1 LAIDV
6 LSSVVDALRIKG
18 QLFCR
23 AQRHGPWGI
32 VLPAVPA
39 PYFHVIERGTC
50 WLERDQTPPLPLAAG
65 EVVLLPAGTAHRLV
79 DAPGRPA
86 LPLQVISRTIFA
98 EHRLVEEGDSIVLC
112 GGFTIDA
119 RAIHPLTAL
128 LPEIVHVRPSG
139 AEGVLL
145 ERTIASLAREAHD
158 LRPGFDA
165 IARRLTEVLFLAV
178 LRAWLPGA
186 TQPPSG
192 WLAALRDRE
201 ISLALTALHA
211 DPAHEW
217 TLAELA
223 ARCGLARSRFTERF
237 TELVGVPPMTYLA
250 RWRMQLASDLLT
262 RTDLRVGEVA
272 ASVGYAS
279 EAAFT
284 RAFRAA
290 TQRTPAAWR
299 RAEAS

>member
-1 LAIDV
+1 MATDV

-23 AQRHGPWGI
+23 AQRRAPWGL
-32 VLPAVPA
+32 VLEAA
-39 PYFHVIERGTC
+39 ASPYFHVVERGTC
-50 WLERDQTPPLPLAAG
+50 WLEQDGASPLRIEEG
-65 EVVLLPAGTAHRLV
+65 EVVLLPAGSAHRLV
-79 DAPGRPA
+79 DTPGRPA
-86 LPLQVISRTIFA
+86 LPLQVISRASFA
-98 EHRLVEEGDSIVLC
+98 EHRVAEDGDSIVLC

-119 RAIHPLTAL
+119 HAIHPLTTL

-139 AEGVLL
+139 TTGALL
-145 ERTIASLAREAHD
+145 ERTIASLAGEAAD
-158 LRPGFDA
+158 ARPGFDA
-165 IARRLTEVLFLAV
+165 IARRLTEVLFLAI
-178 LRAWLPGA
+178 LRAWLPDA
-186 TQPPSG
+186 RQPPSG

-201 ISLALTALHA
+201 ISVALSALHA
-211 DPAHEW
+211 DPARDW
-217 TLAELA
+217 TLADLA
-223 ARCGLARSRFTERF
+223 ARCGLARSRFAERF

-262 RTDLRVGEVA
+262 RTDLRVGEIA